1 MQKLGLYIHIPFCKR
16 KCNYCDFYSC
26 AKLDSIKEY
35 VGAIVKQISIEAPL
49 YKEYEFDTIFL
60 GGGTPSLLEKEDFKK
75 LACAIK
81 NNLNLTQGL
90 EFSLEANPGTIT
102 KEKLI
107 AYKENGVNRLS
118 IGLQSSFDGE
128 LKNLGRIHTYDEFV
142 ENFKLARDCG
152 FENISVDVMYSLPN
166 QTTENLIATLEKICS
181 LHPKHISSYC
191 LKIEENTPFGKIKD
205 KLNLPDEDEEY
216 KMYISMCECLNK
228 HGYLQYEISN
238 FAKQGYES
246 RHNLKY
252 WQSEEYIGLGPSA
265 HSFFNGKRYYYNDD
279 LSSYISSLSNGRL
292 PQKQYD
298 NNEKN
303 IHSSAKISKE
313 DEYVML
319 KMRLSQG
326 INIEEFKAR
335 FEKDFIDSYPEIE
348 KYVKSGHVVFSNG
361 AYSFTP
367 KGFFVSNYILTDIL
381 SFHD

>member
-191 LKIEENTPFGKIKD
+191 LKT
-205 KLNLPDEDEEY
+205 
-216 KMYISMCECLNK
+216 
-228 HGYLQYEISN
+228 
-238 FAKQGYES
+238 
-246 RHNLKY
+246 
-252 WQSEEYIGLGPSA
+252 
-265 HSFFNGKRYYYNDD
+265 
-279 LSSYISSLSNGRL
+279 SSLL
-292 PQKQYD
+292 Y
-298 NNEKN
+298 
-303 IHSSAKISKE
+303 
-313 DEYVML
+313 
-319 KMRLSQG
+319 
-326 INIEEFKAR
+326 F
-335 FEKDFIDSYPEIE
+335 FI
-348 KYVKSGHVVFSNG
+348 
-361 AYSFTP
+361 
-367 KGFFVSNYILTDIL
+367 
-381 SFHD
+381 